1 MILISAAR
9 RTTMAE
15 LMDKALDAGI
25 AVLAT
30 PCILLCVQMKA
41 FIDHNGFPRDDMK
54 ETQRCWIYSVK
65 K

>member
-1 MILISAAR
+1 
-9 RTTMAE
+9 MAE

-41 FIDHNGFPRDDMK
+41 FIDHNGFPAGRHERNAEMLDLFR
-54 ETQRCWIYSVK
+54 EEIIST
-65 K
+65 